1 MGETMPEY
9 EIVIEVDDELPDD
22 ELPDDI
28 DAAIR
33 AAVTATLAAL
43 AVPVADVTV
52 VLTTDAEVHTLNAHY
67 RGVDAPTD
75 VLSFAARETTPDA
88 PALVL
93 PAEVAAELDR
103 YLGDL
108 VIACPYSTRQAAQ
121 YGNSVTAE
129 LQLLAVH
136 GTLHLLGYDHQDATA
151 EAVMWAL
158 QEQVLAQFGHGA
170 LARRVYAA

>member
-1 MGETMPEY
+1 MPDY
-9 EIVIEVDDELPDD
+9 EIVIEVDDDLP
-22 ELPDDI
+22 EDI
-28 DAAIR
+28 DATALR
-33 AAVTATLAAL
+33 AAVTATLSAL
-43 AVPVADVTV
+43 AVDTADVTV
-52 VLTTDAEVHTLNAHY
+52 VLTTDAEVRTLNAHY

-75 VLSFAARETTPDA
+75 VLSFAARETQPDA
-88 PALVL
+88 PAIVL

-108 VIACPYSTRQAAQ
+108 VIAYPYSARQAAQ

-136 GTLHLLGYDHQDATA
+136 GTLHLLGYDHQDAAA
-151 EAVMWAL
+151 EAAMWAQ

-170 LARRVYAA
+170 LARRVYAD

>member
-1 MGETMPEY
+1 MPDY
-9 EIVIEVDDELPDD
+9 EIVIEVDDDLP
-22 ELPDDI
+22 EDI
-28 DAAIR
+28 DATALR
-33 AAVTATLAAL
+33 AAVAATLSAL
-43 AVPVADVTV
+43 AVDTADVTV
-52 VLTTDAEVHTLNAHY
+52 VLTTDAEVRTLNAHY

-75 VLSFAARETTPDA
+75 VLSFAARETQPDA
-88 PALVL
+88 PAIVL

-108 VIACPYSTRQAAQ
+108 VIAYPYSERQAAQ

-136 GTLHLLGYDHQDATA
+136 GTLHLLGYDHQDAAA
-151 EAVMWAL
+151 EAAMWAQ

-170 LARRVYAA
+170 LARRVYAD

>member
-1 MGETMPEY
+1 MPDY
-9 EIVIEVDDELPDD
+9 EIVIEVDDALPDG
-22 ELPDDI
+22 I
-28 DAAIR
+28 DGAAIR
-33 AAVTATLAAL
+33 AAVAATLAAQ
-43 AVPVADVTV
+43 AVADAAVTV
-52 VLTTDAEVHTLNAHY
+52 VLTTDEEVRTLNAHY

-75 VLSFAARETTPDA
+75 VLSFAARETPPDA
-88 PALVL
+88 PILML

-108 VIACPYSTRQAAQ
+108 VIAYPYSARQAAQ

-136 GTLHLLGYDHQDATA
+136 GTLHLLGYDHQDSTE
-151 EAVMWAL
+151 EAAMWAQ

-170 LARRVYAA
+170 LARRIYAD